1 MLLSVN
7 NINKSYNDRAILKNV
22 SFHLNEH
29 DKCAL
34 IGINGCGK
42 TTLINIIVEKLIEV
56 SGDASFSANFV
67 SYGVAADEGT
77 VTISKDKT
85 VGYLPQNAVIDSD
98 NSIYEEVL
106 SVKRPLLDM
115 QEALRT
121 LEAGLGDLD
130 GDELERTLDKYHRLN
145 DEFER
150 LGGRMIDSEV
160 SGTLKGLGFTEDD
173 ADTKVSVLS
182 GGQKT
187 RVALAKLLLGSP
199 DLIILDE
206 PTNHLD
212 IASVTWLENY
222 LRSYKGAILIVS
234 HDRYFLD
241 RVVDKVVEIE
251 NSHATV
257 FTGNYSDYA
266 VKKEALRVAALNA
279 YLSQQRDIKHQQEV
293 IDKLRSFNR
302 EKSVRRADSRQ
313 KMLDKIEVID
323 KPVELNDR
331 MQILLSPRKESGK
344 DVLMIE
350 DLGKSYDE
358 LLFEHTDILIRR
370 GEHVAIIG
378 DNGTGKTTLLKVI
391 NGLVA
396 PDTGSVTT
404 GANVTIG
411 YYDQE
416 HHVLNDDNTIFD
428 EISDAYPLLKE
439 TEIRNTL
446 AAFLFTGDDVY
457 KKIASLS
464 GGEKGRVSLAKLML
478 SEANLLILDEPTNHL
493 DMTSKE
499 ILEGA
504 INNYTGTVLYVS
516 HDRYFINQTAERIL
530 ELKDCRF
537 TEYLGN
543 YDYYIEK
550 TTALESASYGAY
562 AGSGANT
569 GGRYSAGS
577 ESKPSAGT
585 AAYNASGRNI
595 SEGAADY
602 KAAKAAA
609 AEERKLKK
617 QIDELEN
624 EIEMLESRLTEIDNE
639 INDPRNGTDTELLIR
654 LQKEKE
660 ENDEKLAKAME
671 KWEELSISL

>member
-7 NINKSYNDRAILKNV
+7 GINKSYNDEPILKDVN
-22 SFHLNEH
+22 FILNEH

-42 TTLINIIVEKLIEV
+42 TTLINIIIDKLSSSV
-56 SGDASFSANFV
+56 SDPTFAATYASLGVSAD
-67 SYGVAADEGT
+67 SGV
-77 VTISKDKT
+77 VTISKDSS
-85 VGYLPQNAVIDSD
+85 VGYLPQNAIGDSD
-98 NSIYEEVL
+98 KTIYDEVL
-106 SVKRPLLDM
+106 TVKRSLLDM
-115 QEALRT
+115 QDKLREMEAAMGTLTGEAL
-121 LEAGLGDLD
+121 
-130 GDELERTLDKYHRLN
+130 DKHMSAYHSLS
-145 DEFER
+145 DEFDR
-150 LGGRMIDSEV
+150 LGGYMIDSAI
-160 SGTLKGLGFTEDD
+160 SGTLKGLGFTEEEFGSHVN
-173 ADTKVSVLS
+173 TLS

-187 RVALAKLLLGSP
+187 RVALAKLLVGAP

-212 IASVTWLENY
+212 IGSVTWLENY
-222 LRSYKGAILIVS
+222 LRGYKGAVLIVS

-251 NSHATV
+251 NCKATS

-266 VKKEALRVAALNA
+266 HKKESLRIAALNA
-279 YLSQQRDIKHQQEV
+279 YMNQQRDIKHQQEV

-323 KPVELNDR
+323 KPVALNDK
-331 MQILLSPRKESGK
+331 MQIVLTPRTESGK
-344 DVLMIE
+344 DVLKIE
-350 DLGKSYDE
+350 GLSKSYDE
-358 LLFEHTDILIRR
+358 LLFGDTDILLRR

-391 NGLVA
+391 NGLVT
-396 PDTGSVTT
+396 PDSGSVTL
-404 GANVTIG
+404 GSNVTVG

-416 HHVLNDDNTIFD
+416 HHVLNDENTIFD
-428 EISDAYPLLKE
+428 EISDAYPALKE

-446 AAFLFTGDDVY
+446 AAFLFTADDVY
-457 KKIASLS
+457 KKISTLS

-499 ILEGA
+499 ILESA

-530 ELKDCRF
+530 ELKNCRF

-543 YDYYIEK
+543 YDYYLEK
-550 TTALESASYGAY
+550 SAETDSFADV
-562 AGSGANT
+562 S
-569 GGRYSAGS
+569 
-577 ESKPSAGT
+577 SAGT
-585 AAYNASGRNI
+585 MANNSISGQAGADNPQ
-595 SEGAADY
+595 SVSSGAADY

-617 QIDELEN
+617 QIDE
-624 EIEMLESRLTEIDNE
+624 IETKISEFEERISGIEDELN
-639 INDPRNGTDTELLIR
+639 NPKNGTDTELLIK
-654 LQKEKE
+654 LQKEKDE
-660 ENDEKLAKAME
+660 IEEKLAEAME
-671 KWEELSISL
+671 KWEELSAAL

>member
-7 NINKSYNDRAILKNV
+7 NISKSYNDNTILKDVN
-22 SFHLNEH
+22 FHLNEH

-42 TTLINIIVEKLIEV
+42 TTLINIIIGKLASQYNDPTFKAVYGSFGV
-56 SGDASFSANFV
+56 SADD
-67 SYGVAADEGT
+67 GV
-77 VTISKDKT
+77 VTISKDKS
-85 VGYLPQNAVIDSD
+85 VGYLPQNAIGDSERT
-98 NSIYEEVL
+98 IYEEVRE
-106 SVKRPLLDM
+106 VKRPLLDM
-115 QEALRT
+115 QDKLRT
-121 LEAGLGDLD
+121 LEANMGILTGA
-130 GDELERTLDKYHRLN
+130 ELDKNMATYHSLSE
-145 DEFER
+145 EFDR
-150 LGGRMIDSEV
+150 LGGYMIESEI
-160 SGTLKGLGFTEDD
+160 SGILKGLGFDESEFGYNVNT
-173 ADTKVSVLS
+173 LS

-187 RVALAKLLLGSP
+187 RVALARLLLGSP

-212 IASVTWLENY
+212 IGSVTWLENY
-222 LRSYKGAILIVS
+222 LRSYKGAVLIVS

-251 NSHATV
+251 NAHATV
-257 FTGNYSDYA
+257 FDGNYSDYA
-266 VKKEALRVAALNA
+266 YKKESLRVAALNA
-279 YLSQQRDIKHQQEV
+279 YLNQQRDIKHQQEV

-323 KPVELNDR
+323 KPVTLNDR
-331 MQILLSPRKESGK
+331 MQIVLSPRKESGK
-344 DVLMIE
+344 DVLKIE
-350 DLGKSYDE
+350 DLSKSYDE
-358 LLFEHTDILIRR
+358 LLFDHTDILLRR

-391 NGLVA
+391 NGLVE
-396 PDTGSVTT
+396 PDNGTVSL

-416 HHVLNDDNTIFD
+416 HHVLDDDNTIFD
-428 EISDAYPLLKE
+428 EISDAYPTLKE

-478 SEANLLILDEPTNHL
+478 GEANLLILDEPTNHL

-530 ELKDCRF
+530 ELKNCRF
-537 TEYLGN
+537 KEYLGN
-543 YDYYIEK
+543 YDYYLEK
-550 TTALESASYGAY
+550 SAEY
-562 AGSGANT
+562 
-569 GGRYSAGS
+569 
-577 ESKPSAGT
+577 EQ
-585 AAYNASGRNI
+585 NA
-595 SEGAADY
+595 
-602 KAAKAAA
+602 
-609 AEERKLKK
+609 
-617 QIDELEN
+617 
-624 EIEMLESRLTEIDNE
+624 
-639 INDPRNGTDTELLIR
+639 GTDTSYDAASG
-654 LQKEKE
+654 KKSGSSGSSSAA
-660 ENDEKLAKAME
+660 D
-671 KWEELSISL
+671 

>member
-7 NINKSYNDRAILKNV
+7 NVSKSYNDRTILKDV
-22 SFHLNEH
+22 SFLLNEH

-42 TTLINIIVEKLIEV
+42 TTLINIIIGKLSAQCNDPV
-56 SGDASFSANFV
+56 FKSSFASFGV
-67 SYGVAADEGT
+67 SADEGV
-77 VTISKDKT
+77 VTLSKDT
-85 VGYLPQNAVIDSD
+85 SVGYLPQNAIGESSRTV
-98 NSIYEEVL
+98 YEEVRE
-106 SVKRPLLDM
+106 VKRPLLDM
-115 QEALRT
+115 QDKLRDIEAKMGVLT
-121 LEAGLGDLD
+121 
-130 GDELERTLDKYHRLN
+130 GDELTKNMDLYHSLSE
-145 DEFER
+145 EFDR
-150 LGGRMIDSEV
+150 LGGYMIESEIN
-160 SGTLKGLGFTEDD
+160 GILKGLGFSEDEYD
-173 ADTKVSVLS
+173 SNVSTLS

-212 IASVTWLENY
+212 IGSVTWLENY

-251 NSHATV
+251 NRHATV

-428 EISDAYPLLKE
+428 EISDAYPSLKE

-562 AGSGANT
+562 AGSDANT
-569 GGRYSAGS
+569 GGRYPAGS

-624 EIEMLESRLTEIDNE
+624 VIEKLESRLAEIDNE

-660 ENDEKLAKAME
+660 ENDEKLADAME
-671 KWEELSISL
+671 KWEELSNSL